1 MGLNFRKSI
10 KIAPGI
16 RVNISKKGLSSV
28 SVGGKGARVNVSKKG
43 TRTTV
48 GIPGTGLSYTTN
60 TSYKKSKGAF
70 NEPVHLIQQEG
81 LGKEKRNI
89 LVSILLWI
97 GILCVAVYALYAG
110 YPWVATAAFSTL
122 AAILVILVLR
132 KVPASNGEQ
141 TSKPTTQK

>member
-16 RVNISKKGLSSV
+16 RVNVSKKGLSSV

-60 TSYKKSKGAF
+60 TSYKKSKGTL
-70 NEPVHLIQQEG
+70 NDPIHLIQQEG
-81 LGKEKRNI
+81 SDKEKRNV
-89 LVSILLWI
+89 LVTILLWI
-97 GILCVAVYALYAG
+97 GIFIFPFIFA
-110 YPWVATAAFSTL
+110 WFTL
-122 AAILVILVLR
+122 QR
-132 KVPASNGEQ
+132 K
-141 TSKPTTQK
+141 

>member
-97 GILCVAVYALYAG
+97 GILWAPYIFAWFTLQRKYSN
-110 YPWVATAAFSTL
+110 TERFIAFGWL
-122 AAILVILVLR
+122 IIVVIAMLI
-132 KVPASNGEQ
+132 K
-141 TSKPTTQK
+141 

>member
-48 GIPGTGLSYTTN
+48 GLRVLV
-60 TSYKKSKGAF
+60 F
-70 NEPVHLIQQEG
+70 LIQQIPATRSQKG
-81 LGKEKRNI
+81 L
-89 LVSILLWI
+89 
-97 GILCVAVYALYAG
+97 
-110 YPWVATAAFSTL
+110 
-122 AAILVILVLR
+122 
-132 KVPASNGEQ
+132 
-141 TSKPTTQK
+141 